1 MRHFY
6 FTGKKLLS
14 DVAGIV
20 RPECCMRVARGRF
33 CNKVAGTVLQIIHR
47 IEFLQHA
54 ADIGDT
60 PWLSETI
67 YYFDGKK
74 VTQLPMP
81 FVFINC
87 SPIPLVL
94 EMHINL
100 SCCLWCLMKLTGI
113 CDKINFKFD
122 SYSFI
127 FVLSCLLSQK
137 GKWIDFI
144 NF

>member
-1 MRHFY
+1 MSPGVGFA
-6 FTGKKLLS
+6 TKSLGQ
-14 DVAGIV
+14 
-20 RPECCMRVARGRF
+20 CCRLFIGL
-33 CNKVAGTVLQIIHR
+33 N
-47 IEFLQHA
+47 FLQHA

-81 FVFINC
+81 FVYINC

-94 EMHINL
+94 EMPINL
-100 SCCLWCLMKLTGI
+100 SCCLWSLMKLTGI
-113 CDKINFKFD
+113 CNKINFRFD